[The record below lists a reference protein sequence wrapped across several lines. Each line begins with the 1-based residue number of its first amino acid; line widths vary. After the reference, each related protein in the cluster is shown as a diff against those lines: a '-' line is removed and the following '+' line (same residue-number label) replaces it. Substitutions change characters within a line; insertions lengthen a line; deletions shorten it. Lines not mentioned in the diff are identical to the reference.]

1 MTDETLC
8 DLTAVELRRL
18 LGAAD
23 VSARE
28 VLDSHL
34 SRIDRVNPL
43 VNALVTIVPEIAA
56 ERALEADEKLARG
69 EPLGLL
75 HGLPVAHKDLFN
87 TSGIRTTLGSPIY
100 FDNVPDKNDLIVE
113 RQISEGAVTVGKTN
127 TPEFGAGSQTFN
139 EVFGV
144 TKNPYDLSKTCGGS
158 SGGAAVAL
166 STRMLPLC
174 DGSDLGGSL
183 RNPAAFCNVVGFRPS
198 VGRVP
203 TISSDNLWMPMAT
216 SGPMARTVSDVAL
229 YLSAISGPHP
239 LVPSSIM
246 EAPDSFLGPLDRDFS
261 GTRVAWSPDS
271 GGLPMDGA
279 IRKALDIVPN
289 ILSDL
294 GCDVVEIWPDLSEAR
309 EIFQTLRA
317 WVFELGYEPLLKSHR
332 DQLKETVIWN
342 IELGRKLSL
351 KDHVDASRKQAR
363 MFMRLQNFMDDF
375 EYLVSPVTQ
384 VLPFDHSTEFITE
397 INGVELETYID
408 WMRSC
413 TDISTTMH
421 PAISVPAA
429 FSDSGLPVGVQIVG
443 RNRADLSVLQL
454 AFSFEQA
461 TLVGERAPLF

>member
-1 MTDETLC
+1 MHDM
-8 DLTAVELRRL
+8 RL
-18 LGAAD
+18 
-23 VSARE
+23 
-28 VLDSHL
+28 
-34 SRIDRVNPL
+34 
-43 VNALVTIVPEIAA
+43 
-56 ERALEADEKLARG
+56 
-69 EPLGLL
+69 
-75 HGLPVAHKDLFN
+75 
-87 TSGIRTTLGSPIY
+87 
-100 FDNVPDKNDLIVE
+100 
-113 RQISEGAVTVGKTN
+113 IS
-127 TPEFGAGSQTFN
+127 
-139 EVFGV
+139 
-144 TKNPYDLSKTCGGS
+144 
-158 SGGAAVAL
+158 
-166 STRMLPLC
+166 
-174 DGSDLGGSL
+174 
-183 RNPAAFCNVVGFRPS
+183 
-198 VGRVP
+198 
-203 TISSDNLWMPMAT
+203 
-216 SGPMARTVSDVAL
+216 PMARTVSDVAL

-246 EAPDSFLGPLDRDFS
+246 ESPDSFLGPLDRDFS

-279 IRKALDIVPN
+279 IKKALNIVPN

-309 EIFQTLRA
+309 EIFQTMRA

-397 INGVELETYID
+397 IDGVELETYID

-429 FSDSGLPVGVQIVG
+429 FSDNGLPVGVQIVG

-461 TLVGERAPLF
+461 TRVGERAPLF